1 MKIILLDGE
10 KIENYAALHEVF
22 QTELDLPEYY
32 GANLDALHDVLTE
45 RTDEIGVII
54 ANGAVL
60 HEKVGRRWNSFL
72 RLMNDLAE
80 KREGFYFCMNPFG
93 EPDEE

>member
-10 KIENYAALHEVF
+10 KIESYAALHETF
-22 QTELDLPEYY
+22 RTELDLPEYY
-32 GANLDALHDVLTE
+32 GANLDALCDVLTE

-54 ANGAVL
+54 VNRAAL
-60 HEKVGRRWNSFL
+60 QEHVGRRWKSFL
-72 RLMNDLAE
+72 RLMYDLIE

-93 EPDEE
+93 KDE